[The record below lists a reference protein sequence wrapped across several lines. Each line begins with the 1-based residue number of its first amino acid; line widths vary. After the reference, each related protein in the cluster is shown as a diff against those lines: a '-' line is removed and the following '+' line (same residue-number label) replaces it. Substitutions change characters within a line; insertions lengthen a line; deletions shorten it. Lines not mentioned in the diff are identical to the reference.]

1 MSWEIVVFGLGLAL
15 ILAGFILGI
24 IRMIFL
30 GLNKSKRENEYKELV
45 ELLKKMKDRENK

>member
-15 ILAGFILGI
+15 IIAGFIIGLVF
-24 IRMIFL
+24 MLFL
-30 GLNKSKRENEYKELV
+30 FLSKRKRESDYKELV

>member
-1 MSWEIVVFGLGLAL
+1 MSWQEVVYILGLVL
-15 ILAGFILGI
+15 ISDGFILGI